1 MHVARLLFLA
11 GLLAAAAVPERALA
25 AERVSV
31 QPFDGSSGPALRQ
44 QVARMLRGRGFRVLT
59 SISRVNGTGQ
69 YLGLARDHR
78 VTAFVTGELDERR
91 PRYHRVTFLVW
102 NGATGV
108 VLGRW
113 SAAGDPKR
121 LHKAVAKGFW
131 KHLRRA
137 LEGAVAPPPPPSD
150 LPPAA
155 TMYINAS
162 DP

>member
-1 MHVARLLFLA
+1 MLA
-11 GLLAAAAVPERALA
+11 GLLVAAAVPGRALA

-31 QPFDGSSGPALRQ
+31 QPFDGNSGAALRQ

-69 YLGLARDHR
+69 YRELARDHR

-91 PRYHRVTFLVW
+91 PGHHRVTFLVW

-108 VLGRW
+108 VVGRW
-113 SAAGDPKR
+113 SAAGNPKR
-121 LHKAVAKGFW
+121 LPKTVAKGFW

-137 LEGAVAPPPPPSD
+137 LEGAVAPPPPPSE
-150 LPPAA
+150 LPPAEP
-155 TMYINAS
+155 MYVNAAE
-162 DP
+162 P